1 MKSLYGT
8 QVLHRSPA
16 LSLPPFF
23 GAWERSS
30 GGVEGVGVG
39 VPFGDAAAD
48 DASMTTVAV
57 ESSNNNDS
65 RQRLKRPAEKDPE
78 EGEQRLTKKL
88 NRLHIGMGRYFYL
101 SK

>member
-8 QVLHRSPA
+8 QVLHRSA
-16 LSLPPFF
+16 ARSLPPFF

-30 GGVEGVGVG
+30 GVERGGV
-39 VPFGDAAAD
+39 VPFGDAGEGE

-57 ESSNNNDS
+57 GSSSNNDS
-65 RQRLKRPAEKDPE
+65 SQRLKRPAEKDLE

-88 NRLHIGMGRYFYL
+88 NRLHIGMDDIYCVSL
-101 SK
+101 K